1 MTTLTAW
8 FLIVSGVTYGGF
20 VSYSPPLPTKAA
32 CEKFQQN
39 LYHSLQ
45 HGDTFSSKCVENTI
59 FIVNTT
65 PTAPLTEVIT
75 PKKNVKQSNKSK
87 P

>member
-45 HGDTFSSKCVENTI
+45 HGDTFASKCVENTI

-75 PKKNVKQSNKSK
+75 PQKNAKKSNKSK

>member
-65 PTAPLTEVIT
+65 PTAPLTEVIK
-75 PKKNVKQSNKSK
+75 PKKNAKQSNKSK

>member
-75 PKKNVKQSNKSK
+75 PQKNAKKSNKSK

>member
-39 LYHSLQ
+39 LYPSLQ
-45 HGDTFSSKCVENTI
+45 HGDNFSSKCVENTI
-59 FIVNTT
+59 FIANTT

-75 PKKNVKQSNKSK
+75 PQKNAKKSNKLK

>member
-39 LYHSLQ
+39 LYPSLQ
-45 HGDTFSSKCVENTI
+45 HGDTFASKCVENTI
-59 FIVNTT
+59 FIAS
-65 PTAPLTEVIT
+65 PAPVPPPIEAVP
-75 PKKNVKQSNKSK
+75 PKKNAKQSNKSK